1 MAESGLPSTPTNP
14 VAENVLPQ
22 QAQQQV
28 NINETYIKVLASN
41 FGYLDSQ
48 DAGVGCW
55 MDKLN
60 NQQIVG
66 GSLPIKTTK
75 SLFGK
80 QSAARHKII
89 EIHNP
94 LTKKT
99 ILAPLVD
106 VGPGETIKYGLDL
119 TYGAFI
125 QLGGT
130 LTLKNGHI
138 VGGDKLSEAYYRVL
152 SPEEQN
158 QYKHLGSGMAGGQ
171 HNISSPMRNLQ
182 NHVDL
187 TQGNNATRNQA
198 IEQLTKGQVPDY
210 PAAVENSS
218 HGSQGEAGKETNVI
232 HTPTNIA
239 PSPVNTSG
247 MPKGMFSIPEVGAM
261 LWVFFRNGDPQFP
274 VYFAASYGQAEWAQA
289 YSASSPPLYYPGN
302 DPKKLQKT
310 DQSIMMPNKGGGMQ
324 FTESVSDNGN
334 SRGMKIF
341 GYSGAHLEFNEQHN
355 IYYSPRDDYQHVDGH
370 RFDIVKSNREIFT
383 QGDSNTVTMG
393 DQFIKVGNITKA
405 ALEAMDHI
413 NEAVN
418 NINDKMAG
426 KSGGGEAGGQG
437 AKSNGVAEK
446 AARTESNSTFTKEN
460 ADDTAA
466 PTAEDQEAAVDASKN
481 SEDVGS
487 STDNGDGVQ
496 SPPENEY
503 TSEDGAYTTT
513 TNDDSVEVAYSENN
527 DVTVTA
533 VNPDDGYLHE
543 QTYPE
548 ANLSNEESYAANE
561 YSGDYQEP
569 AQTLEVNNDGQVTD
583 MYEESVSPVA
593 ETSREP
599 ETPPETVTVTKPDG
613 TVVTKTVDN
622 VDTSDTVT
630 TGGGSVIT
638 AQALYEEYPPG
649 SGEKVLVRPGSVTVV
664 NADGERVV
672 TQTSTREGGVVQ
684 VAPTPPPITK
694 VESTTSRPLN
704 TENTNNEDFLAKNPS
719 VAAEIEPRLDAAQSG
734 SLKERMSKDFSED
747 NNSNSK
753 WIDQSEADARNQ
765 SRQVRADELRK
776 ELNLG
781 DKPMENMSR
790 AEQKAYRTEYEKRTG
805 EYPPDF
811 AP

>member
-1 MAESGLPSTPTNP
+1 MAESGLTPTPTNP
-14 VAENVLPQ
+14 VVENVLPQ
-22 QAQQQV
+22 QSQQQV

-80 QSAARHKII
+80 QSAAKHKII

-94 LTKKT
+94 LTSKT
-99 ILAPLVD
+99 ILAPLID

-119 TYGAFI
+119 TYGAFT

-138 VGGDKLSEAYYRVL
+138 VGGDHLSQVYYRVL

-171 HNISSPMRNLQ
+171 HNINAPMRSLQ

-187 TQGNNATRNQA
+187 VQGNNATRNQA

-210 PAAVENSS
+210 PATVEDSS
-218 HGSQGEAGKETNVI
+218 HSSQGEAGKETNVV
-232 HTPTNIA
+232 HTPTNIV

-247 MPKGMFSIPEVGAM
+247 MPKGMFSVPEIGAM

-324 FTESVSDNGN
+324 FTESVSDTGN

-341 GYSGAHLEFNEQHN
+341 GYSGAHLEFNEEHN
-355 IYYSPRDDYQHVDGH
+355 IYYSPRDDYQQIDGH
-370 RFDIVKSNREIFT
+370 RFDIVKSNREMFT
-383 QGDSNTVTMG
+383 QGDSNIVTIG
-393 DQFIKVGNITKA
+393 DQFIKIGNITKA
-405 ALEAMDHI
+405 ALQAMDHI

-426 KSGGGEAGGQG
+426 KSGSEDGGKA
-437 AKSNGVAEK
+437 AKSNGVAEQ
-446 AARTESNSTFTKEN
+446 AARTESNSKFTKETEDAN
-460 ADDTAA
+460 AT
-466 PTAEDQEAAVDASKN
+466 PSTQDQEAAVDASN
-481 SEDVGS
+481 SENTESNPDS
-487 STDNGDGVQ
+487 NDTATTSD
-496 SPPENEY
+496 NEY
-503 TSEDGAYTTT
+503 TSEDGSTTT
-513 TNDDSVEVAYSENN
+513 TTTEDSVEVVNNDNN

-548 ANLSNEESYAANE
+548 ANLSNEESSAASE
-561 YSGDYQEP
+561 YSGDYTEP
-569 AQTLEVNNDGQVTD
+569 SQTLEVNDSGSVVD
-583 MYEESVSPVA
+583 MYEDSVTPVA
-593 ETSREP
+593 DTDTDTS
-599 ETPPETVTVTKPDG
+599 TPTETVTVTQPDG
-613 TVVTKTVDN
+613 TVVTKTVDS
-622 VDTSDTVT
+622 VETSDTVT

-638 AQALYEEYPPG
+638 TRPIYDEYPPG
-649 SGEKVLVRPGSVTVV
+649 SGEKVLRHPGSTTVV

-672 TQTSTREGGVVQ
+672 THIDGVATG
-684 VAPTPPPITK
+684 APPPPPITR
-694 VESTTSRPLN
+694 VESAESRPLN
-704 TENTNNEDFLAKNPS
+704 TENINNEKYLTNNPS
-719 VAAEIEPRLDAAQSG
+719 VAAEIEPRLTPEQST
-734 SLKERMSKDFSED
+734 SLKDRTNSDFSSES
-747 NNSNSK
+747 NSNARS
-753 WIDQSEADARNQ
+753 IDQSEVDERNQ
-765 SRQVRADELRK
+765 RRQDYANQIRAELS
-776 ELNLG
+776 LG
-781 DKPMENMSR
+781 EKPMENMSR
-790 AEQKAYRTEYEKRTG
+790 AEQKAYRTEYERRTG